1 MSAWPRSS
9 GTPGE
14 ARATAKWAS
23 QYGEGVT
30 PEWFTPPATGDYRT
44 EVSCVDINARGLA
57 HLLETSRGLDARVP
71 AAGA

>member
-14 ARATAKWAS
+14 ARAKAKRAS
-23 QYGEGVT
+23 QHGEGVT
-30 PEWFTPPATGDYRT
+30 PERFTPPATGDYRT
-44 EVSCVDINARGLA
+44 EVSSVDINARGLA
-57 HLLETSRGLDARVP
+57 HRLETSRGLDARVS